1 MKRDNI
7 LSSLIGVFAGAA
19 LMSLMGAGQP
29 NDPSQ
34 LPGPT
39 MAGAPTG
46 GFVVIVSQG
55 GHASVINEQGAAKLV
70 TRQTSKGN
78 VIVPNYHGIGTAT
91 P

>member
-1 MKRDNI
+1 
-7 LSSLIGVFAGAA
+7 
-19 LMSLMGAGQP
+19 
-29 NDPSQ
+29 
-34 LPGPT
+34 